1 LSGVPG
7 TTSPKRVRASVSADR
22 SKPSSRGVSRAI
34 VRQQPLTEMLSPGAT
49 SSKPGCG
56 RSIASK
62 APSPARATLTTDA
75 QASTSPVNTAGKLAG
90 RRGKRSVLR
99 IRWLLAAGEQ
109 SAVGSAGGSRDEAG
123 YPRTPERPSSR
134 RRAPP
139 SLTVPQRVSTLPC
152 LFDEEGL
159 VPLFLILTLFPEAV
173 EPYLSASILGLAR
186 QRGLVDIRTVDFRDF
201 TRDRHRTV
209 DDRPFGGGP
218 GMVLQAEPIAE
229 AIEWAEERHGRF
241 RRLVMCPSGR
251 ALRQELCEELARE
264 ERVLLIAARYE
275 GFDERLREEFELEP
289 ISLGDFVLS
298 GGELPALAI
307 VEAAV
312 RLIPGVLGAE
322 ESAGAD
328 SFSGGERRLDWP
340 HYTRPRVWR
349 GRPVPEVL
357 LSGDHAAIAR
367 WRREAAEARTRER
380 RPDLIDPHPTHPGGA
395 NGAART

>member
-1 LSGVPG
+1 
-7 TTSPKRVRASVSADR
+7 
-22 SKPSSRGVSRAI
+22 
-34 VRQQPLTEMLSPGAT
+34 
-49 SSKPGCG
+49 
-56 RSIASK
+56 
-62 APSPARATLTTDA
+62 
-75 QASTSPVNTAGKLAG
+75 
-90 RRGKRSVLR
+90 
-99 IRWLLAAGEQ
+99 
-109 SAVGSAGGSRDEAG
+109 
-123 YPRTPERPSSR
+123 
-134 RRAPP
+134 
-139 SLTVPQRVSTLPC
+139 LTVPQRASTLPC

-186 QRGLVDIRTVDFRDF
+186 QRGLVDIRAVDFRDF

-229 AIEWAEERHGRF
+229 AIEWAEGRHGRF

-251 ALRQELCEELARE
+251 VFRQELCEELARE

-312 RLIPGVLGAE
+312 RLIPGALGAE
-322 ESAGAD
+322 ASAGAD

-380 RPDLIDPHPTHPGGA
+380 RPDLTDPHPNTPGGA